1 MNGLAKYDDAFA
13 DACLLAPVLA
23 LSAAEV
29 IDLESWITLALPGAV
44 AYAAS
49 LLGHR
54 AQGEDIVQD
63 CLCRL
68 LSSGARYDLAQD
80 GRKLLFK
87 SITNACLNHKSRS
100 HESFSLDD
108 LGRSDEGGG
117 WEIEDQSALEPLD
130 LVIAEEVRFAITAGL
145 QTLPIRQRSV
155 LELSSFGYR
164 SVEIAEMLEI
174 PPEHVRVIL
183 MRARKAMLAYLN
195 ARFLGGIT
203 P

>member
-1 MNGLAKYDDAFA
+1 M
-13 DACLLAPVLA
+13 
-23 LSAAEV
+23 
-29 IDLESWITLALPGAV
+29 ESWITLALPGAV

-49 LLGHR
+49 LLGNR
-54 AQGEDIVQD
+54 GQGEDIVQD

-68 LSSGARYDLAQD
+68 LSSGARYDLATD

-87 SITNACLNHKSRS
+87 SITNACLNHKSRK
-100 HESFSLDD
+100 HDSFSLDD
-108 LGRSDEGGG
+108 LGRPDDSGP
-117 WEIEDQSALEPLD
+117 WEIKDQSALEPPD

-174 PPEHVRVIL
+174 PPEHVRVLL
-183 MRARKAMLAYLN
+183 MRARTAMLTFLN